1 MTEPAGSWLDPNV
14 QFSVSDDPASFRDFY
29 TAEQQEV
36 DAVAEP
42 IYAQAV
48 PRNPLPNDPSWEL
61 LQAMAQQQALMAEQL
76 KWLCFHVSNILQMAQ
91 SNLMVKMMM
100 NKAAKNG

>member
-1 MTEPAGSWLDPNV
+1 MSEPAGSWLDPNV
-14 QFSVSDDPASFRDFY
+14 QFNFSNDPASFNVDYQPFPPGNPVS
-29 TAEQQEV
+29 EQFESEMSPV
-36 DAVAEP
+36 EIRLKDMGEF
-42 IYAQAV
+42 
-48 PRNPLPNDPSWEL
+48 

-91 SNLMVKMMM
+91 SNPMVKMIM

>member
-1 MTEPAGSWLDPNV
+1 MTEPAD
-14 QFSVSDDPASFRDFY
+14 FAISDDPASFHDFY
-29 TAEQQEV
+29 TAEQLMV
-36 DAVAEP
+36 NAVANP
-42 IYAQAV
+42 VYPV
-48 PRNPLPNDPSWEL
+48 PQNPLPNDPSWEL

-91 SNLMVKMMM
+91 SNPMVKMMM